1 MNRPDP
7 RDLHPLIWL
16 WSIPLPLVI
25 HLSARQIDSDNRF
38 FPTWIESESGLIENA
53 TAVLLLPATVLAIV
67 LAVRC
72 YGQFGRMFSVW
83 FAGFALMCFG
93 FAGEEVSWGQH
104 WLGWSSPEYFAEYNR
119 QGETNFHNLNIHF
132 GRVVKTLLTLV
143 IIIGGLIL
151 PLTRR
156 AQAREAVSPRR
167 WSAAIVPTLV
177 CVPAAA
183 FVFGVRLV
191 ERCKTWFDLE
201 WSLLDVNLKELQ
213 ELYIAIFLLI
223 YVWSVYKRYGSAS
236 TATT

>member
-53 TAVLLLPATVLAIV
+53 TALLLLPATVLAIV

-104 WLGWSSPEYFAEYNR
+104 WLGWSSPEYFAE
-119 QGETNFHNLNIHF
+119 Q
-132 GRVVKTLLTLV
+132 
-143 IIIGGLIL
+143 
-151 PLTRR
+151 TR
-156 AQAREAVSPRR
+156 EGVSPRR

>member
-1 MNRPDP
+1 MTRPDP

-53 TAVLLLPATVLAIV
+53 TALLLLPATVLAIV

-72 YGQFGRMFSVW
+72 YAQFGRMFAVW

-156 AQAREAVSPRR
+156 AQAREALSPRR
-167 WSAAIVPTLV
+167 WSAAVVPTLV

-213 ELYIAIFLLI
+213 ELYIAMFLLI
-223 YVWSVYKRYGSAS
+223 YVWAAYKRYGSAS
-236 TATT
+236 TVTP

>member
-1 MNRPDP
+1 MLRSDP

-16 WSIPLPLVI
+16 WSIPLPFVI
-25 HLSARQIDSDNRF
+25 HLSTRQLDPDKHF
-38 FPTWIESESGLIENA
+38 FSVWIESESGLIENA
-53 TAVLLLPATVLAIV
+53 TALLLLPATVLAVIV
-67 LAVRC
+67 ALRC
-72 YGQFGRMFSVW
+72 YARFGRMFSVW
-83 FAGFALMCFG
+83 FVGFALMCFG

-132 GRVVKTLLTLV
+132 GRVVKSLLTLA
-143 IIIGGLIL
+143 IIVGGLIL
-151 PLTRR
+151 PFMRR
-156 AQAREAVSPRR
+156 RPAREAAPR
-167 WSAAIVPTLV
+167 WCWVTALVPTLV

-201 WSLLDVNLKELQ
+201 WSLLDVNLKEQQ
-213 ELYIAIFLLI
+213 ELYIAIFLLV

-236 TATT
+236 AARG

>member
-1 MNRPDP
+1 MVRSDP

-16 WSIPLPLVI
+16 WSIPLPFVI
-25 HLSARQIDSDNRF
+25 HLSTRQLDPGNRF
-38 FPTWIESESGLIENA
+38 FSVWIESESGLIENA
-53 TAVLLLPATVLAIV
+53 TALLLLPATAFAIILA
-67 LAVRC
+67 LRC
-72 YGQFGRMFSVW
+72 YEQFGRMFSVW
-83 FAGFALMCFG
+83 FVGFALMCFG

-132 GRVVKTLLTLV
+132 GRVVKSLLTLA

-151 PLTRR
+151 PLMRR
-156 AQAREAVSPRR
+156 GQAREAAPPRG
-167 WSAAIVPTLV
+167 WKEALVPTLV

-201 WSLLDVNLKELQ
+201 WSLLDVNLKEQQ
-213 ELYIAIFLLI
+213 ELYIAIFLFI
-223 YVWSVYKRYGSAS
+223 YVWSAYKRYGSAS
-236 TATT
+236 AARA

>member
-1 MNRPDP
+1 M
-7 RDLHPLIWL
+7 
-16 WSIPLPLVI
+16 
-25 HLSARQIDSDNRF
+25 
-38 FPTWIESESGLIENA
+38 
-53 TAVLLLPATVLAIV
+53 LLLPATVLAIV

-132 GRVVKTLLTLV
+132 GRV
-143 IIIGGLIL
+143 
-151 PLTRR
+151 
-156 AQAREAVSPRR
+156 
-167 WSAAIVPTLV
+167 
-177 CVPAAA
+177 
-183 FVFGVRLV
+183 

-223 YVWSVYKRYGSAS
+223 YVWSMYKRYGSAS